1 MAEKKTQA
9 TRGQKKTA
17 EKSVRKWKGKDW
29 YAILAP
35 EMFGKKPLG
44 EAPTIEMKTVV
55 GRTIEVSLSSLVPR
69 TTRHFVK
76 LRFKVDRIED
86 KSALTK
92 FAGITITRDQMFR
105 MSRKGTKKVEIQTDV
120 TTKDKW
126 DLQFTTITMTN
137 GDVNKGVR
145 TEMRN
150 IIGVWLKDFASKV
163 DIDTLVRDVTSS
175 GAQKNLKRICNKIYP
190 VRFNEIT
197 KVEVVKEPT
206 S

>member
-1 MAEKKTQA
+1 MAEKKTQV
-9 TRGQKKTA
+9 TRDQKKSA
-17 EKSVRKWKGKDW
+17 EKSARKWKGKDW

-44 EAPTIEMKTVV
+44 EAPTLDMKTVK
-55 GRTIEVSLSSLVPR
+55 GRVLDVSLSSLVPK

-76 LRFKVDRIED
+76 LKFKIDSTD
-86 KSALTK
+86 GKSAFTK
-92 FAGITITRDQMFR
+92 FAGIDITRDQMFR

-120 TTKDKW
+120 STKDNWK
-126 DLQFTTITMTN
+126 LQLTTITMTN
-137 GDVNKGVR
+137 RGVNKEIR

-150 IIGVWLKDFASKV
+150 LIDAWLKDFASKS
-163 DIDTLVRDVTSS
+163 DIDTVVREITSS
-175 GAQKNLKRICNKIYP
+175 GAQKMLKKMCNKIYP

-197 KVEVVKEPT
+197 KVEVVKEPA